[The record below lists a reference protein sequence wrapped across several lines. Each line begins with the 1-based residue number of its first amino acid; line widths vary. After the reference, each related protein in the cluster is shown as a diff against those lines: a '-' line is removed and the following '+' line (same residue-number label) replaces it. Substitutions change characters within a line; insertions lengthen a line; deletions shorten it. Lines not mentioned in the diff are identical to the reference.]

1 MTKYISSDGRE
12 GTFDSSKIRKSVSK
26 AMKTGSGVYYPRIA
40 NIIAEEAEERFGK
53 KDVVYSK
60 DVDKFVLK
68 KLFDYGQ
75 DLTANA
81 YERYKTTKHFQKQD
95 GIIDKDIIGI
105 IDGSNEKAISENA
118 NKDARMISTQRD
130 LIAGAE
136 SRSYAARKLL
146 PTHILNAHNEGIIH
160 VHDMDYMIHR
170 GMHNCQLINLKDMFE
185 NGTVINGKMIETPKS
200 FKTACTVATQISLQ
214 VANGQY
220 GGQTFSVSHLAPYVR
235 VSYNK
240 YIKHLRDSFKE
251 IGIEAT
257 DQQIEKE
264 ALRLTRQE
272 VKDGVQTIQFQENTF
287 SSNNGQTPFVSIF
300 MYLNEEPEY
309 VKETAMIIEEML
321 NLRYLGMKN
330 EYGVYVTPSFPKLL
344 YVLDEN
350 NVPKDS
356 EYRYLTDLAVKCSAK
371 RMNPDYISAKVMRE
385 QFDGEVFPCMGCVDK
400 NEVITYK
407 VSGVLHVESF
417 ERMWKFFDNMYGH
430 KNQEAE
436 GCFYIDLND
445 VEIYDSIAHDFVQ
458 CKRIIKNKDK
468 GDWVRIK
475 MSNGRLL
482 TCTLDHPLHIKDKG
496 RLLVKDI
503 KIGDVVEAT
512 SEVYQGTD
520 NKTSLDLAWL
530 LGVIMCDANYAHP
543 CFISSFALDS
553 ENDIIERY
561 QNVLNNIG
569 IETKVIERHRGK
581 KGDYKDVSTVS
592 IPESLLK
599 RKEFRDFLEL
609 SFGGVRKLDRKI
621 PNFIFDSNT
630 EVRKAFLGGVID
642 ADGYVHGNE
651 KICNVEIGST
661 NKEIA
666 IEEMLLA
673 NSLGYDA
680 KIIENRY
687 NSQDKSKIRYQ
698 VYFKLREDL
707 LPYITSEKKRNNY
720 IVHNDN
726 NTKKECKVSEIT
738 FIGNRN
744 EYSYDVTTESDRFDV
759 SGIASHNC
767 RSFLSPWKDEN
778 GKYKWYGRF
787 NRGVVTINLVDVAL
801 SSGGDEDKFWGILEE
816 RLELCKEAL
825 LIKDSLLRG
834 ASANVS
840 PIHWRYG
847 SISRLSE
854 NDVIDKY
861 LDDGYSSISLGYIGC
876 YEMCMVM
883 TGESNTTEVGAEFQR
898 RVMEYL
904 EKKTIEWRSI
914 PGLNGASLYGTP
926 SESLTYKFAQKT
938 RNRFGEI
945 CGITDKEWFTNSYHI
960 NVCEECN
967 AFDKLSFESQY
978 QKMSKG
984 GAVSYVEIP
993 DMNHNLEALSEI
1005 ITHMYNTI
1013 QYAEVNTT
1021 GGDYCAACGYEGE
1034 LQIDEESNW
1043 YCPQCGNR
1051 DKNKLSAC
1059 RRVCG
1064 YLNAS
1069 MDINKGKM
1077 SEFKHRVKHI

>member
-1 MTKYISSDGRE
+1 
-12 GTFDSSKIRKSVSK
+12 
-26 AMKTGSGVYYPRIA
+26 
-40 NIIAEEAEERFGK
+40 
-53 KDVVYSK
+53 
-60 DVDKFVLK
+60 
-68 KLFDYGQ
+68 
-75 DLTANA
+75 
-81 YERYKTTKHFQKQD
+81 
-95 GIIDKDIIGI
+95 
-105 IDGSNEKAISENA
+105 
-118 NKDARMISTQRD
+118 
-130 LIAGAE
+130 
-136 SRSYAARKLL
+136 
-146 PTHILNAHNEGIIH
+146 
-160 VHDMDYMIHR
+160 
-170 GMHNCQLINLKDMFE
+170 
-185 NGTVINGKMIETPKS
+185 MIETPKS

-220 GGQTFSVSHLAPYVR
+220 GGQTFSVSHLAPFVR

-240 YIKHLRDSFKE
+240 YIEHLKNNFAE
-251 IGIEAT
+251 IGINAT
-257 DQQIEKE
+257 DEQIKE
-264 ALRLTRQE
+264 QAMKLLKQE
-272 VKDGVQTIQFQENTF
+272 IKDGVQTIQFQENTF

-371 RMNPDYISAKVMRE
+371 RMNPDYISAKIMRQ
-385 QFDGEVFPCMGCVDK
+385 QFDNEVFPCMG
-400 NEVITYK
+400 
-407 VSGVLHVESF
+407 
-417 ERMWKFFDNMYGH
+417 
-430 KNQEAE
+430 
-436 GCFYIDLND
+436 
-445 VEIYDSIAHDFVQ
+445 
-458 CKRIIKNKDK
+458 
-468 GDWVRIK
+468 
-475 MSNGRLL
+475 
-482 TCTLDHPLHIKDKG
+482 
-496 RLLVKDI
+496 
-503 KIGDVVEAT
+503 
-512 SEVYQGTD
+512 
-520 NKTSLDLAWL
+520 
-530 LGVIMCDANYAHP
+530 
-543 CFISSFALDS
+543 
-553 ENDIIERY
+553 
-561 QNVLNNIG
+561 
-569 IETKVIERHRGK
+569 
-581 KGDYKDVSTVS
+581 
-592 IPESLLK
+592 
-599 RKEFRDFLEL
+599 
-609 SFGGVRKLDRKI
+609 
-621 PNFIFDSNT
+621 
-630 EVRKAFLGGVID
+630 
-642 ADGYVHGNE
+642 
-651 KICNVEIGST
+651 
-661 NKEIA
+661 
-666 IEEMLLA
+666 
-673 NSLGYDA
+673 
-680 KIIENRY
+680 
-687 NSQDKSKIRYQ
+687 
-698 VYFKLREDL
+698 
-707 LPYITSEKKRNNY
+707 
-720 IVHNDN
+720 
-726 NTKKECKVSEIT
+726 
-738 FIGNRN
+738 
-744 EYSYDVTTESDRFDV
+744 
-759 SGIASHNC
+759 C

-801 SSGGDEDKFWGILEE
+801 SSDGDEEKFWNILDE
-816 RLELCKEAL
+816 RLELCKEAM
-825 LIKDSLLRG
+825 LIKDHLLRG

-847 SISRLSE
+847 SVARLGE
-854 NDVIDKY
+854 NDIIDKY

-876 YEMCMVM
+876 YEMCKVM
-883 TGESNTTEVGAEFQR
+883 TGESNTSEIGSKFQE
-898 RVMEYL
+898 RVMKHL
-904 EKKTIEWRSI
+904 EEKTIEWRNI

-945 CGITDKEWFTNSYHI
+945 CGITDKDWFTNSYHI

>member
-118 NKDARMISTQRD
+118 NKDARMSSTQRD

-136 SRSYAARKLL
+136 SISYAARKLL

-160 VHDMDYMIHR
+160 IHDMDYMIQP
-170 GMHNCQLINLKDMFE
+170 MFNCQLINLKDMFE

-220 GGQTFSVSHLAPYVR
+220 GGQTFSVSHLAPFVR

-240 YIKHLRDSFKE
+240 YIEHLKNNFAE
-251 IGIEAT
+251 IGINAT
-257 DQQIEKE
+257 DEQIKQQAMK
-264 ALRLTRQE
+264 LLKQE
-272 VKDGVQTIQFQENTF
+272 IKDGVQTIQFQENTF

-371 RMNPDYISAKVMRE
+371 RMNPDYISAKIMRQ
-385 QFDGEVFPCMGCVDK
+385 QFDNEVFPCMG
-400 NEVITYK
+400 
-407 VSGVLHVESF
+407 
-417 ERMWKFFDNMYGH
+417 
-430 KNQEAE
+430 
-436 GCFYIDLND
+436 
-445 VEIYDSIAHDFVQ
+445 
-458 CKRIIKNKDK
+458 
-468 GDWVRIK
+468 
-475 MSNGRLL
+475 
-482 TCTLDHPLHIKDKG
+482 
-496 RLLVKDI
+496 
-503 KIGDVVEAT
+503 
-512 SEVYQGTD
+512 
-520 NKTSLDLAWL
+520 
-530 LGVIMCDANYAHP
+530 
-543 CFISSFALDS
+543 
-553 ENDIIERY
+553 
-561 QNVLNNIG
+561 
-569 IETKVIERHRGK
+569 
-581 KGDYKDVSTVS
+581 
-592 IPESLLK
+592 
-599 RKEFRDFLEL
+599 
-609 SFGGVRKLDRKI
+609 
-621 PNFIFDSNT
+621 
-630 EVRKAFLGGVID
+630 
-642 ADGYVHGNE
+642 
-651 KICNVEIGST
+651 
-661 NKEIA
+661 
-666 IEEMLLA
+666 
-673 NSLGYDA
+673 
-680 KIIENRY
+680 
-687 NSQDKSKIRYQ
+687 
-698 VYFKLREDL
+698 
-707 LPYITSEKKRNNY
+707 
-720 IVHNDN
+720 
-726 NTKKECKVSEIT
+726 
-738 FIGNRN
+738 
-744 EYSYDVTTESDRFDV
+744 
-759 SGIASHNC
+759 C

-801 SSGGDEDKFWGILEE
+801 SSDGDEEKFWNILDE
-816 RLELCKEAL
+816 RLELCKEAM
-825 LIKDSLLRG
+825 LIKDHLLRG

-847 SISRLSE
+847 SVARLGE
-854 NDVIDKY
+854 NDIIDKY

-876 YEMCMVM
+876 YEMCKVM
-883 TGESNTTEVGAEFQR
+883 TGESNTSEIGSKFQE
-898 RVMEYL
+898 RVMKHL
-904 EKKTIEWRSI
+904 EEKTIEWRNI

-945 CGITDKEWFTNSYHI
+945 CGITDKDWFTNSYHI

>member
-118 NKDARMISTQRD
+118 NKDARMSSTQRD

-160 VHDMDYMIHR
+160 IHDMDYMIQP
-170 GMHNCQLINLKDMFE
+170 MFNCQLINLKDMFE

-220 GGQTFSVSHLAPYVR
+220 GGQTFSVSHLAPFVR

-240 YIKHLRDSFKE
+240 YIEHLKNNFAE
-251 IGIEAT
+251 IGINAT
-257 DQQIEKE
+257 DEQIKQQAMK
-264 ALRLTRQE
+264 LLKQE
-272 VKDGVQTIQFQENTF
+272 IKDGVQTIQFQENTF

-371 RMNPDYISAKVMRE
+371 RMNPDYISAKIMRQ
-385 QFDGEVFPCMGCVDK
+385 QFDNEVFPCMG
-400 NEVITYK
+400 
-407 VSGVLHVESF
+407 
-417 ERMWKFFDNMYGH
+417 
-430 KNQEAE
+430 
-436 GCFYIDLND
+436 
-445 VEIYDSIAHDFVQ
+445 
-458 CKRIIKNKDK
+458 
-468 GDWVRIK
+468 
-475 MSNGRLL
+475 
-482 TCTLDHPLHIKDKG
+482 
-496 RLLVKDI
+496 
-503 KIGDVVEAT
+503 
-512 SEVYQGTD
+512 
-520 NKTSLDLAWL
+520 
-530 LGVIMCDANYAHP
+530 
-543 CFISSFALDS
+543 
-553 ENDIIERY
+553 
-561 QNVLNNIG
+561 
-569 IETKVIERHRGK
+569 
-581 KGDYKDVSTVS
+581 
-592 IPESLLK
+592 
-599 RKEFRDFLEL
+599 
-609 SFGGVRKLDRKI
+609 
-621 PNFIFDSNT
+621 
-630 EVRKAFLGGVID
+630 
-642 ADGYVHGNE
+642 
-651 KICNVEIGST
+651 
-661 NKEIA
+661 
-666 IEEMLLA
+666 
-673 NSLGYDA
+673 
-680 KIIENRY
+680 
-687 NSQDKSKIRYQ
+687 
-698 VYFKLREDL
+698 
-707 LPYITSEKKRNNY
+707 
-720 IVHNDN
+720 
-726 NTKKECKVSEIT
+726 
-738 FIGNRN
+738 
-744 EYSYDVTTESDRFDV
+744 
-759 SGIASHNC
+759 C

-801 SSGGDEDKFWGILEE
+801 SSDGDEEKFWNILDE
-816 RLELCKEAL
+816 RLELCKEAM
-825 LIKDSLLRG
+825 LIKDHLLRG

-847 SISRLSE
+847 SVARLGE
-854 NDVIDKY
+854 NDIIDKY

-876 YEMCMVM
+876 YEMCKVM
-883 TGESNTTEVGAEFQR
+883 TGESNTSEIGSKFQE
-898 RVMEYL
+898 RVMKHL
-904 EKKTIEWRSI
+904 EEKTIEWRNT

-945 CGITDKEWFTNSYHI
+945 CGITDKDWFTNSYHI

>member
-1 MTKYISSDGRE
+1 
-12 GTFDSSKIRKSVSK
+12 
-26 AMKTGSGVYYPRIA
+26 MKTGSGVYYPRIA

-118 NKDARMISTQRD
+118 NKDARMSSTQRD

-160 VHDMDYMIHR
+160 IHDMDYMIQPMFNCFDSETKFITDKGVFKFSDFKDGDEVIVPTHKGNWKKAKVCCYGRNKLYQYTISTINREKHGIDIIATENHR
-170 GMHNCQLINLKDMFE
+170 WFDENGNEQIGLYVGDKLLTKNYLYEDINTVLENAQIELLKSWCIGFAIGDGYTQYNKTKNSITPYTKIRLCGDKNKYINIFNRCGFNSCQIKDQNKDNTVWICGFDKNKFLEKKLYANLSRNEIKFLMYGLLCADGDRNKNGFSSISSSNPYICKMIEKYMDLTGYFVTSKFEKNNITNYGKRTNPLTIFVLQTYLPSVYSRKDGKVVIKPHTLKVIKKEYVKEDLTWCLEVEDDKSFVLAGGIITGNCQLINLKDMFE

-220 GGQTFSVSHLAPYVR
+220 GGQTFSVSHLAPFVR

-240 YIKHLRDSFKE
+240 YIEHLKNNFAE
-251 IGIEAT
+251 IGINAT
-257 DQQIEKE
+257 DEQIKQQAMK
-264 ALRLTRQE
+264 LLKQE
-272 VKDGVQTIQFQENTF
+272 IKDGVQTIQFQENTF

-371 RMNPDYISAKVMRE
+371 RMNPDYISAKIMRQ
-385 QFDGEVFPCMGCVDK
+385 QFDNEVFPCMG
-400 NEVITYK
+400 
-407 VSGVLHVESF
+407 
-417 ERMWKFFDNMYGH
+417 
-430 KNQEAE
+430 
-436 GCFYIDLND
+436 
-445 VEIYDSIAHDFVQ
+445 
-458 CKRIIKNKDK
+458 
-468 GDWVRIK
+468 
-475 MSNGRLL
+475 
-482 TCTLDHPLHIKDKG
+482 
-496 RLLVKDI
+496 
-503 KIGDVVEAT
+503 
-512 SEVYQGTD
+512 
-520 NKTSLDLAWL
+520 
-530 LGVIMCDANYAHP
+530 
-543 CFISSFALDS
+543 
-553 ENDIIERY
+553 
-561 QNVLNNIG
+561 
-569 IETKVIERHRGK
+569 
-581 KGDYKDVSTVS
+581 
-592 IPESLLK
+592 
-599 RKEFRDFLEL
+599 
-609 SFGGVRKLDRKI
+609 
-621 PNFIFDSNT
+621 
-630 EVRKAFLGGVID
+630 
-642 ADGYVHGNE
+642 
-651 KICNVEIGST
+651 
-661 NKEIA
+661 
-666 IEEMLLA
+666 
-673 NSLGYDA
+673 
-680 KIIENRY
+680 
-687 NSQDKSKIRYQ
+687 
-698 VYFKLREDL
+698 
-707 LPYITSEKKRNNY
+707 
-720 IVHNDN
+720 
-726 NTKKECKVSEIT
+726 
-738 FIGNRN
+738 
-744 EYSYDVTTESDRFDV
+744 
-759 SGIASHNC
+759 C

-801 SSGGDEDKFWGILEE
+801 SSDGDEEKFWNILDE
-816 RLELCKEAL
+816 RLELCKEAM
-825 LIKDSLLRG
+825 LIKDHLLRG

-847 SISRLSE
+847 SVARLGE
-854 NDVIDKY
+854 NDIIDKY

-876 YEMCMVM
+876 YEMCKVM
-883 TGESNTTEVGAEFQR
+883 TGESNTSEIGSEFQE
-898 RVMEYL
+898 RVMKHL
-904 EKKTIEWRSI
+904 EEKTIEWRNI

-945 CGITDKEWFTNSYHI
+945 CGITDKDWFTNSYHI

>member
-118 NKDARMISTQRD
+118 NKDARMSSTQRD

-160 VHDMDYMIHR
+160 IHDMDYMIQPMFNCFDSETKFITDKGVFKFSDFKDGDEVIVPTHKGNWKKAKVRCYGRNKLYQYTISTINREKYGIDIIATENHR
-170 GMHNCQLINLKDMFE
+170 WFDENGNEQIGLYVGDKLLTKNYLYEDINTVLENAQIELLKSWCIGFAIGDGYTQYNKTKNSITPYTKIRLCGDKNKYINIFNRCGFNSCQVKDQNKDNTVWIGGFDKNKFLEKKLYANLSRNEIKFLMYGLLCADGDRNKNGFSSISSSNPFIGKMIEKYMDLTGYFVTSKFEKNNITNYGKRTNPLTTFVLQTYLPSVYSRKDGKVVIKPHTLKVIKKEYVKEDLTWCLEVEDDKSFVLAGGIITGNCQLINLKDMFE

-220 GGQTFSVSHLAPYVR
+220 GGQTFSVSHLAPFVR

-240 YIKHLRDSFKE
+240 YIEHLKNNFAE
-251 IGIEAT
+251 IGIDAT
-257 DQQIEKE
+257 DEQIEQQAMK
-264 ALRLTRQE
+264 LLKQE
-272 VKDGVQTIQFQENTF
+272 IKDGVQTIQFQENTF

-350 NVPKDS
+350 NVPEDS

-371 RMNPDYISAKVMRE
+371 RMNPDYISAKIMRQ
-385 QFDGEVFPCMGCVDK
+385 QFDNEVFPCMG
-400 NEVITYK
+400 
-407 VSGVLHVESF
+407 
-417 ERMWKFFDNMYGH
+417 
-430 KNQEAE
+430 
-436 GCFYIDLND
+436 
-445 VEIYDSIAHDFVQ
+445 
-458 CKRIIKNKDK
+458 
-468 GDWVRIK
+468 
-475 MSNGRLL
+475 
-482 TCTLDHPLHIKDKG
+482 
-496 RLLVKDI
+496 
-503 KIGDVVEAT
+503 
-512 SEVYQGTD
+512 
-520 NKTSLDLAWL
+520 
-530 LGVIMCDANYAHP
+530 
-543 CFISSFALDS
+543 
-553 ENDIIERY
+553 
-561 QNVLNNIG
+561 
-569 IETKVIERHRGK
+569 
-581 KGDYKDVSTVS
+581 
-592 IPESLLK
+592 
-599 RKEFRDFLEL
+599 
-609 SFGGVRKLDRKI
+609 
-621 PNFIFDSNT
+621 
-630 EVRKAFLGGVID
+630 
-642 ADGYVHGNE
+642 
-651 KICNVEIGST
+651 
-661 NKEIA
+661 
-666 IEEMLLA
+666 
-673 NSLGYDA
+673 
-680 KIIENRY
+680 
-687 NSQDKSKIRYQ
+687 
-698 VYFKLREDL
+698 
-707 LPYITSEKKRNNY
+707 
-720 IVHNDN
+720 
-726 NTKKECKVSEIT
+726 
-738 FIGNRN
+738 
-744 EYSYDVTTESDRFDV
+744 
-759 SGIASHNC
+759 C

-801 SSGGDEDKFWGILEE
+801 SSDGDEEKFWNILDE
-816 RLELCKEAL
+816 RLELCKEAM
-825 LIKDSLLRG
+825 LIKDHLLRG

-847 SISRLSE
+847 SVARLGE
-854 NDVIDKY
+854 NDIIDKY
-861 LDDGYSSISLGYIGC
+861 LDNGYSSISLGYIGC
-876 YEMCMVM
+876 YEMCKVM
-883 TGESNTTEVGAEFQR
+883 TGESNTSEIGSEFQE
-898 RVMEYL
+898 RVMKHL
-904 EKKTIEWRSI
+904 EEKTIEWRNI

-945 CGITDKEWFTNSYHI
+945 CGITDKDWFTNSYHI

-1034 LQIDEESNW
+1034 LQIDEKSNW

-1051 DKNKLSAC
+1051 DKNKMSAC

>member
-118 NKDARMISTQRD
+118 NKDARMSSTQRD

-160 VHDMDYMIHR
+160 IHDMDYMIQPMFNCFDSETKFITDKGVFKFSDFKDGDEVIVPTHKGNWKKAKVCCYGRNKLYQYTISTINREKHGIDIIATENHR
-170 GMHNCQLINLKDMFE
+170 WFDENGNEQIGLYVGDKLLTKNYLYEDINTVLENAQIELLKSWCIGFAIGDGYTQYNKTKNSITPYTKIRLCGDKNKYINIFNRCGFNSCQIKDQNKDNTVWICGFDKNKFLEKKLYANLSRNEIKFLMYGLLCADGDRNKNGFSSISSSNPYICKMIEKYMDLTGYFVTSKFEKNNITNYGKRTNPLTIFVLQTYLPSVYSRKDGKVVIKPHTLKVIKKEYVKEDLTWCLEVEDDKSFVLAGGIITGNCQLINLKDMFE

-220 GGQTFSVSHLAPYVR
+220 GGQTFSVSHLAPFVR

-240 YIKHLRDSFKE
+240 YIEHLKNNFAE
-251 IGIEAT
+251 IGINAT
-257 DQQIEKE
+257 DEQIKQQAMK
-264 ALRLTRQE
+264 LLKQE
-272 VKDGVQTIQFQENTF
+272 IKDGVQTIQFQENTF

-371 RMNPDYISAKVMRE
+371 RMNPDYISAKIMRQ
-385 QFDGEVFPCMGCVDK
+385 QFDNEVFPCMG
-400 NEVITYK
+400 
-407 VSGVLHVESF
+407 
-417 ERMWKFFDNMYGH
+417 
-430 KNQEAE
+430 
-436 GCFYIDLND
+436 
-445 VEIYDSIAHDFVQ
+445 
-458 CKRIIKNKDK
+458 
-468 GDWVRIK
+468 
-475 MSNGRLL
+475 
-482 TCTLDHPLHIKDKG
+482 
-496 RLLVKDI
+496 
-503 KIGDVVEAT
+503 
-512 SEVYQGTD
+512 
-520 NKTSLDLAWL
+520 
-530 LGVIMCDANYAHP
+530 
-543 CFISSFALDS
+543 
-553 ENDIIERY
+553 
-561 QNVLNNIG
+561 
-569 IETKVIERHRGK
+569 
-581 KGDYKDVSTVS
+581 
-592 IPESLLK
+592 
-599 RKEFRDFLEL
+599 
-609 SFGGVRKLDRKI
+609 
-621 PNFIFDSNT
+621 
-630 EVRKAFLGGVID
+630 
-642 ADGYVHGNE
+642 
-651 KICNVEIGST
+651 
-661 NKEIA
+661 
-666 IEEMLLA
+666 
-673 NSLGYDA
+673 
-680 KIIENRY
+680 
-687 NSQDKSKIRYQ
+687 
-698 VYFKLREDL
+698 
-707 LPYITSEKKRNNY
+707 
-720 IVHNDN
+720 
-726 NTKKECKVSEIT
+726 
-738 FIGNRN
+738 
-744 EYSYDVTTESDRFDV
+744 
-759 SGIASHNC
+759 C

-801 SSGGDEDKFWGILEE
+801 SSDGDEEKFWNILDE
-816 RLELCKEAL
+816 RLELCKEAM
-825 LIKDSLLRG
+825 LIKDHLLRG

-847 SISRLSE
+847 SVARLGE
-854 NDVIDKY
+854 NDIIDKY

-876 YEMCMVM
+876 YEMCKVM
-883 TGESNTTEVGAEFQR
+883 TGESNTSEIGSKFQE
-898 RVMEYL
+898 RVMKHL
-904 EKKTIEWRSI
+904 EEKTIEWRNI

-945 CGITDKEWFTNSYHI
+945 CGITDKDWFTNSYHI